1 MNLPRVVVVDG
12 MHRKVSIWQDCAP
25 EVRAATERF
34 NERSGPFSLAS
45 KRDSFLRL
53 IREELDDALDSYR
66 SQLELK
72 YTQFDVPGLSGE
84 KPFSSVVR
92 DLGVR
97 CTEDNIRRTLRLFS
111 KSICFAQDE
120 DDLRFFDTAETLIG
134 VLVHCRCK
142 RPKKRKSVYSQFNQ
156 QRPKELCLLCGEPSE
171 FLQYFNDHEAWALID
186 DDEKLRLSHKY
197 CHKHRPKLRNG
208 NWNPEYRRAR
218 RNRETFEL
226 EAERLLNQSAQP
238 AVVKPHTGT
247 LDIDRYIMTLIA
259 QTTLQP
265 ADEDKIRN
273 LARKIINYRIS
284 DRKKQI
290 LMLMATGYK
299 QAEIARRLN
308 ISRQAVS
315 KALNSIPDEFRLV

>member
-1 MNLPRVVVVDG
+1 MVGGMQRRVL
-12 MHRKVSIWQDCAP
+12 IWQDCDS
-25 EVRAATERF
+25 EVRVAMERF

-45 KRDSFLRL
+45 KRYSFLRL

-72 YTQFDVPGLSGE
+72 YTLFNVPGLSGE
-84 KPFSSVVR
+84 QPFSCVVR
-92 DLGVR
+92 DLGAR
-97 CTEDNIRRTLRLFS
+97 GTEDKIRRTLRRFSESMLFT
-111 KSICFAQDE
+111 QDDE
-120 DDLRFFDTAETLIG
+120 DNRFYDTAETLLELLI
-134 VLVHCRCK
+134 HCRTK
-142 RPKKRKSVYSQFNQ
+142 QPAKRKNVSSQFNL
-156 QRPKELCLLCGEPSE
+156 QRPKELCLLCGAPSE
-171 FLQYFNDHEAWALID
+171 FLEYFSNHESWALID
-186 DDEKLRLSHKY
+186 DDEKLKLSHKY
-197 CHKHRPKLRNG
+197 CYNHRPKHRDG
-208 NWNPEYRRAR
+208 TWNPEYRRAI

-238 AVVKPHTGT
+238 AVVKHHTGT

-273 LARKIINYRIS
+273 LARKIVNYRIS
-284 DRKKQI
+284 DRKKQL
-290 LMLMATGYK
+290 LMLVAAGYK